1 MKRKEAADGVVFGN
15 APLLNDG
22 TSAYSDAYS
31 LTAGD
36 RLHLGGTSLLLR
48 IESDLT
54 HHGDECKFG
63 GLMTSVSSSLALDC
77 VITNAIVLDATLG
90 VVKADIGIK
99 GNRIHNSGQAGNPD
113 FMNGVTLDPGREMIV
128 GPTTDVIAGEKLIVS
143 AGGGSTPTPSS
154 SVPSNATRPSPAASP
169 RCTGEA
175 PDPAPGRRPPPA
187 RPDLPTSK

>member
-1 MKRKEAADGVVFGN
+1 
-15 APLLNDG
+15 LNDG

-63 GLMTSVSSSLALDC
+63 GGKSLREGMGQMTSVSSSLALDC

-99 GNRIHNSGQAGNPD
+99 GNRIHNIGKAGNPD
-113 FMNGVTLDPGREMIV
+113 FMNGVTLAPGRELMIV
-128 GPTTDVIAGEKLIVS
+128 RPTTDETHCHCRGGRHQHPLHLSPARVTGPS
-143 AGGGSTPTPSS
+143 AGTLAATFTTCPSISDSAGRATRAIRTPPSS
-154 SVPSNATRPSPAASP
+154 T
-169 RCTGEA
+169 C
-175 PDPAPGRRPPPA
+175 
-187 RPDLPTSK
+187 

>member
-1 MKRKEAADGVVFGN
+1 
-15 APLLNDG
+15 LNDG

-48 IESDLT
+48 IESDLS

-63 GLMTSVSSSLALDC
+63 GGTSLREGMGQMTSSLALDC
-77 VITNAIVLDATLG
+77 VITNTIVLDATLG
-90 VVKADIGIK
+90 VVMADIGIK
-99 GNRIHNSGQAGNPD
+99 GNRIHNIGKAGNPD

-128 GPTTDVIAGEKLIVS
+128 GPTTDVIAGEKLIVT

-154 SVPSNATRPSPAASP
+154 SVPSNATRP
-169 RCTGEA
+169 
-175 PDPAPGRRPPPA
+175 
-187 RPDLPTSK
+187 LPSTSIWI

>member
-1 MKRKEAADGVVFGN
+1 MGQ
-15 APLLNDG
+15 
-22 TSAYSDAYS
+22 
-31 LTAGD
+31 
-36 RLHLGGTSLLLR
+36 
-48 IESDLT
+48 
-54 HHGDECKFG
+54 
-63 GLMTSVSSSLALDC
+63 MTSSLALDC
-77 VITNAIVLDATLG
+77 VITNTIVLDATLG

-99 GNRIHNSGQAGNPD
+99 GNRIHNIGKA
-113 FMNGVTLDPGREMIV
+113 LAPGREMIA
-128 GPTTDVIAGEKLIVS
+128 GPTTDVIAGEKLIVT

>member
-1 MKRKEAADGVVFGN
+1 
-15 APLLNDG
+15 
-22 TSAYSDAYS
+22 
-31 LTAGD
+31 
-36 RLHLGGTSLLLR
+36 
-48 IESDLT
+48 
-54 HHGDECKFG
+54 
-63 GLMTSVSSSLALDC
+63 MTSVSSSLALDC

-99 GNRIHNSGQAGNPD
+99 GNRIHNIGKAGNPD

-128 GPTTDVIAGEKLIVS
+128 GPTTDVIAGEKLIVT